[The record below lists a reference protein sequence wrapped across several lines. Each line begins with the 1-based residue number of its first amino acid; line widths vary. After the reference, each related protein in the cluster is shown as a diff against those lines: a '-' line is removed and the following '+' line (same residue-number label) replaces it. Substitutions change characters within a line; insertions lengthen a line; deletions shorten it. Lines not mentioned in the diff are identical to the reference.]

1 MAFLWAL
8 LIIFC
13 LGVLMIAGF
22 AFGIFKVITK
32 LLSKIWDWMVK

>member
-13 LGVLMIAGF
+13 LGVLMIAGLV
-22 AFGIFKVITK
+22 FGVFKYIAK
-32 LLSKIWDWMVK
+32 LMNNIWNWMVR